1 MGILSSNRQQQRA
14 LPITKGTKMAA
25 AVKFLLAAV
34 IALIGCG
41 ARVSA
46 ERVRRG
52 EILTSD
58 CNGCGMSTTFSDLDL
73 RICGLRSGLK
83 CCTAEELDNGVFT
96 DNFQPG
102 VVDSFE
108 GDELGECE
116 NFDIGSVSSGAD
128 IEMRLFHT
136 GTDGGRFDWVTVTL
150 DSSEKYRCFFEEELD
165 GNGSEV
171 GKRCTRLQ

>member
-34 IALIGCG
+34 IALMGCG
-41 ARVSA
+41 APVSA
-46 ERVRRG
+46 ERVRRA

-73 RICGLRSGLK
+73 RICGLRSGFR
-83 CCTAEELDNGVFT
+83 CCTAEELDTSFT
-96 DNFQPG
+96 DNFVPG
-102 VVDSFE
+102 EVYSCE
-108 GDELGECE
+108 GDDLGECE
-116 NFDIGSVSSGAD
+116 NFDIGSVSSGSD

-165 GNGSEV
+165 GNDSEV